1 MFFVYILE
9 CSDNT
14 YYTGYT
20 NNLEKRILAHQN
32 KKGAKYT
39 KGRTPIK
46 LVYYEVFQTKSEALS
61 REYFIKKL
69 TKSQKIS
76 LIQNKN
82 LKERINYY

>member
-82 LKERINYY
+82 